1 MKILYDYQIFSVQK
15 YGGISR
21 YFFELMNNK
30 RNEINFELPI
40 LYNENF
46 YLNNFKNKSIISKFN
61 FRGKKFLINLLNK
74 IFFILKIKKIDFDIF
89 HPTYYD
95 PYFLR
100 YLDNKPFVLT
110 VHDMTH
116 EKYEGIYFSK
126 NNKTIRDKR
135 KLIKKASKIIA
146 ISENTK
152 RDIINCYNIPENKIK
167 VIYLANSLN
176 PQDGVSKV
184 KTSSRYLLF
193 VGNRSGYKNFNF
205 FVESVA
211 PILNK
216 KLNVFCAGGGKFNE
230 KEVKFLKGLNV
241 LDFVEQKN
249 VNDKELVF
257 LYKNAEIFVFPSL
270 YEGFGIPTL
279 EAFACGCPVIL
290 NKRSSLPEVGGKA
303 VEYYNWKEK
312 KSLLSSVEKIL
323 NNKKYKE
330 ELIEKGYEQL
340 KNFSWDKTTRETIMV
355 YGEILGEN

>member
-30 RNEINFELPI
+30 RNEINFELPVF
-40 LYNENF
+40 YNENF
-46 YLNNFKNKSIISKFN
+46 YLNNFKNKSIISRFN
-61 FRGKKFLINLLNK
+61 FRGKKFLVSLLNK

-116 EKYEGIYFSK
+116 EKYEGVYFSK

-152 RDIINCYNIPENKIK
+152 KDIIKYYNIPKNKIE

-176 PQDGVSKV
+176 PRNGTSKI
-184 KTSSRYLLF
+184 KTPFKYLLF
-193 VGNRSGYKNFNF
+193 VGNRLGYKNFNF

-211 PILNK
+211 PILSK
-216 KLNVFCAGGGKFNE
+216 KLKVFCAGGGNFKK
-230 KEVKFLKGLNV
+230 KEIDFLKKLNV

-257 LYKNAEIFVFPSL
+257 LYKNAEVFVFPSL

-290 NKRSSLPEVGGKA
+290 NKRSSLLEVGGEA

-312 KSLLSSVEKIL
+312 RSLLSSVKKIL
-323 NNKKYKE
+323 NNQKYKE
-330 ELIEKGYEQL
+330 KLIKKGYKQL
-340 KNFSWDKTTRETIMV
+340 EKFSWDKTTKETIRI
-355 YGEILGEN
+355 YREILDKN